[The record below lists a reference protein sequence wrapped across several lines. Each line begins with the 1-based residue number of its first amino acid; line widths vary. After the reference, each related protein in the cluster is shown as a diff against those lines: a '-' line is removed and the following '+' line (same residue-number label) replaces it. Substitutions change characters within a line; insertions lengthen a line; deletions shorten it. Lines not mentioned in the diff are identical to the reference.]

1 MAEAKSDAGGATPS
15 AGSSSRRK
23 SAVEQVIETLASG
36 FGNAIAWMA
45 ESGVLLVI
53 FALIWL
59 AVGVGIVMSQGSVHE
74 AWTTIRGLPL
84 IVQALAWLLFLPVM
98 VGLWIWETSWPLI
111 VRVLLVLGI
120 AGWNLLVLLPRA
132 AQTVKP

>member
-1 MAEAKSDAGGATPS
+1 M
-15 AGSSSRRK
+15 
-23 SAVEQVIETLASG
+23 EQVIETVASG
-36 FGNAIAWMA
+36 FGNTIAWMA
-45 ESGVLLVI
+45 ESGVLFVI

-111 VRVLLVLGI
+111 VRAILVLGI
-120 AGWNLLVLLPRA
+120 AGWNLMVLIPRA
-132 AQTVKP
+132 AQTVRP